1 MPDEPL
7 DLLPMQIQVG
17 DRFVDESGEWEIVT
31 HPAVS
36 HGGKALHARAQ
47 RPGDPASARDVL
59 WPAHERMAIIRRA
72 PAAEPKATTPRRRP
86 VGKRSS
92 GRKRLPRS

>member
-1 MPDEPL
+1 MPDEPR

-17 DRFVDESGEWEIVT
+17 DRFVDESVEWEIVT

-47 RPGDPASARDVL
+47 RPGDPASARDML
-59 WPAHERMAIIRRA
+59 WPAHDRMAILRRA
-72 PAAEPKATTPRRRP
+72 PTTEPTALTLRRRP
-86 VGKRSS
+86 GAKLPS
-92 GRKRLPRS
+92 GRRT

>member
-1 MPDEPL
+1 MPNETR

-17 DRFVDESGEWEIVT
+17 DRFVDESGEWEVIT

-47 RPGDPASARDVL
+47 RPGDPASSREMF
-59 WPAHERMAIIRRA
+59 WPAHERIAILRGARD
-72 PAAEPKATTPRRRP
+72 AEPTASTPPRRP
-86 VGKRSS
+86 VGKRSR
-92 GRKRLPRS
+92 GRRT